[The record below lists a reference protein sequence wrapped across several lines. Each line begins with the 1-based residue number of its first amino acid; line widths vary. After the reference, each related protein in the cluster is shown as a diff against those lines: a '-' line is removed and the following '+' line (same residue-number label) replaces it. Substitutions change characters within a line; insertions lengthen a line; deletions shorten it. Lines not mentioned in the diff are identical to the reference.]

1 MANFKCPRCKGTDI
15 VKRGKRYNEIGTKQL
30 YRCNE
35 CRSTFVEPNG
45 FERMRHK
52 PEDITRAVHQYQD
65 GFPLH
70 KVKNHLWQHD
80 GVRVSRW
87 TISKW
92 DKKYSLFLK
101 SNTRISKTKTER
113 APALR

>member
-1 MANFKCPRCKGTDI
+1 MVDFSCPKCGADDI
-15 VKRGKRYNEIGTKQL
+15 VKRGKRFNKMGPKQL

-45 FERMRHK
+45 FGRMRHK
-52 PEDITRAVHQYQD
+52 PEDIVRAIHQYED

-80 GVRVSRW
+80 GVKVSRW

-92 DKKYSLFLK
+92 HKKYSLFLK
-101 SNTRISKTKTER
+101 SNTRISK
-113 APALR
+113 A

>member
-1 MANFKCPRCKGTDI
+1 MYSFNCPKCGKSDI
-15 VKRGKRYNEIGTKQL
+15 VKRGKRHNNLGTKQL
-30 YRCNE
+30 YRCND
-35 CRSTFVEPNG
+35 CRSIFVEPNG

-52 PEDITRAVHQYQD
+52 PEDITRAVHQYED

-80 GVRVSRW
+80 GVNVSRW

-92 DKKYSLFLK
+92 NKKYSLFLK
-101 SNTRISKTKTER
+101 SDTRISKAKT
-113 APALR
+113 